1 MGIGAWT
8 DGSEN
13 SADSHSSEENE
24 PQRQSSL
31 FRGRT
36 LLKRR
41 SSGNDSLNK
50 RKRAENTPS
59 SESDFEKTDIPLDAA
74 DEELFL
80 NEKETQVSG
89 DLDDVLDDYVGT
101 GPDDPT
107 QPPNYCSQVRQH
119 GKSAGRFGKSAIIT
133 VSPPSLPF
141 THGRSAFMY
150 TFSFNAY
157 AFAFFFFTARE
168 CGSNES
174 KEIINTFPDP
184 QAL

>member
-1 MGIGAWT
+1 M
-8 DGSEN
+8 
-13 SADSHSSEENE
+13 
-24 PQRQSSL
+24 
-31 FRGRT
+31 
-36 LLKRR
+36 
-41 SSGNDSLNK
+41 
-50 RKRAENTPS
+50 
-59 SESDFEKTDIPLDAA
+59 
-74 DEELFL
+74 
-80 NEKETQVSG
+80 SG